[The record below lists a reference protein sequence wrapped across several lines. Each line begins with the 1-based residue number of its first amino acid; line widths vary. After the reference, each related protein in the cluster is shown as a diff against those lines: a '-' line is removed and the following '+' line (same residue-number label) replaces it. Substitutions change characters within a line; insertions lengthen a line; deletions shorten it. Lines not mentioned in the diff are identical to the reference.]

1 LQDCKV
7 TISKTTKTEK
17 QLTDLQAFRRFIYI
31 SFNDY
36 NYNERATT
44 ATIGNRKTIPLELT
58 ADSNTDEMV
67 YITDMLDFA
76 KWTESELNGL
86 HALSLTSDDLQL
98 LKDCIKAQSKDKQ
111 RYLRYVANS
120 PLDRRT
126 ATGVFNNAQR
136 RKNAKIIRG
145 ANVQR
150 DCIRYI
156 RAGLKTG
163 DHSQLLINLVNAFI
177 NY

>member
-1 LQDCKV
+1 MQDCKL
-7 TISKTTKTEK
+7 EK

-58 ADSNTDEMV
+58 ADSNTDEMI

-98 LKDCIKAQSKDKQ
+98 LKDCIKAQSKEKQ
-111 RYLRYVANS
+111 RYLRYVAYS
-120 PLDRRT
+120 PLCRRT
-126 ATGVFNNAQR
+126 ATGAFNEMQR
-136 RKNAKIIRG
+136 RKGTKAIDG
-145 ANVQR
+145 AHMQR

-163 DHSQLLINLVNAFI
+163 EHSQLLINLVNEFI

>member
-1 LQDCKV
+1 MQDCKA
-7 TISKTTKTEK
+7 EK
-17 QLTDLQAFRRFIYI
+17 QLTDLQAFRRFIYK

-44 ATIGNRKTIPLELT
+44 STIGNRKTIPLELT

-126 ATGVFNNAQR
+126 ATGAFNNAQR

-163 DHSQLLINLVNAFI
+163 EHSQLLINLVNAFI